1 MTKTDEITLIK
12 GFMKVFGITQ
22 KDIAKRLYCDQSLIS
37 KKLKKYEGSSAK
49 VNEIKNEVLKMACE
63 RIPQN
68 FAQPKYRLRAC
79 IYMQMNILPLS
90 DEKQEAL
97 NALFRQSDSNVD
109 FSHVKKVLAS
119 PIGKQM
125 LDILQIVEISF
136 SLSAEVQKKIE
147 DFISDYSQDSP
158 LTEYFFIK
166 EKKASNTQEETS
178 NKQDE
183 ASNDNNEPRKM
194 N

>member
-1 MTKTDEITLIK
+1 MKKTDEITLIK
-12 GFMKVFGITQ
+12 GFMKVFGVTQ
-22 KDIAKRLYCDQSLIS
+22 QDIAKRLYCDQSSIS
-37 KKLKKYEGSSAK
+37 KRIKKYESDFEPVK
-49 VNEIKNEVLKMACE
+49 EIKNEVLNMACE
-63 RIPQN
+63 RITQN
-68 FAQPKYRLRAC
+68 FAQPIHRLYAFV
-79 IYMQMNILPLS
+79 YMQMITLTLG
-90 DEKQEAL
+90 DEKQESL
-97 NALFRQSDSNVD
+97 NALFQKSDSNVD
-109 FSHVKKVLAS
+109 FSHVKKVFES

-158 LTEYFFIK
+158 LTEYFFIP
-166 EKKASNTQEETS
+166 SNKQDKTS

-183 ASNDNNEPRKM
+183 ASNDNDEPRKM

>member
-1 MTKTDEITLIK
+1 M
-12 GFMKVFGITQ
+12 
-22 KDIAKRLYCDQSLIS
+22 
-37 KKLKKYEGSSAK
+37 
-49 VNEIKNEVLKMACE
+49 NEIKNEVLKMACE

-125 LDILQIVEISF
+125 LGIMQIVGISF
-136 SLSAEVQKKIE
+136 ALSDGVKNVIQDFVNDSSQASLLR
-147 DFISDYSQDSP
+147 D
-158 LTEYFFIK
+158 YFFIK
-166 EKKASNTQEETS
+166 EKKTSNTQEETS
-178 NKQDE
+178 NKEDE
-183 ASNDNNEPRKM
+183 ALNDDNEPRKM

>member
-1 MTKTDEITLIK
+1 MKKTDEITLIK
-12 GFMKVFGITQ
+12 GFMKGFGVTQ
-22 KDIAKRLYCDQSLIS
+22 QDIAKRLYCDQSSIS
-37 KKLKKYEGSSAK
+37 KRIKKYESDFAPVK
-49 VNEIKNEVLKMACE
+49 EIKNEVLNMACE
-63 RIPQN
+63 RITQN
-68 FAQPKYRLRAC
+68 FAQPIHRLYAFV
-79 IYMQMNILPLS
+79 YMQMITLTLG
-90 DEKQEAL
+90 DEKQESL
-97 NALFRQSDSNVD
+97 NALFQKSDSNVD
-109 FSHVKKVLAS
+109 FSHVKKVFES

-147 DFISDYSQDSP
+147 DFVNGYSQAS
-158 LTEYFFIK
+158 LLKNYFFIK
-166 EKKASNTQEETS
+166 EEKDSNTQEETS

>member
-1 MTKTDEITLIK
+1 MKKTDEITLIK

-22 KDIAKRLYCDQSLIS
+22 QDIAKRLDCDQSSIS
-37 KKLKKYEGSSAK
+37 KRIKKYEVSPAK
-49 VNEIKNEVLKMACE
+49 VNKIKNEVLDMACK
-63 RIPQN
+63 RITQN
-68 FAQPKYRLRAC
+68 FAQPIHRLYAC

-109 FSHVKKVLAS
+109 FSHVEKVLAS
-119 PIGKQM
+119 PIAKKM
-125 LDILQIVEISF
+125 LGILQIVGISF
-136 SLSAEVQKKIE
+136 ALSDGVKNVIQ
-147 DFISDYSQDSP
+147 DFVNDSSQDSP

-166 EKKASNTQEETS
+166 QEKPSNTQEETS